1 MGDTVYTRLSETM
14 IGRLRRDEAA
24 SYLRDEHY
32 PRLRFRYRTLRTR
45 GTWDAYLG
53 GRWCKVGNY
62 PEWSC
67 NTMLEHLPQVLEQLK
82 RGALPVVSAGM
93 LVTTGQLLTW
103 FLDRQLRTR
112 TLSNARKS
120 NCRSM
125 INNWLR
131 PRLGDVRIGD
141 LNKELLDRLL
151 VHPMQMELTPAYIR
165 KVYGVLVA
173 AIRCAVDVGVLGSNP
188 LLGVTFSDF
197 RLAKIKPRTA
207 RLRPEQLESLLSM
220 LVERFED
227 SPRVCMLALL
237 MLCLGTRLGETRKL
251 RWAYFHTEERLLII
265 PAADTKT
272 GVELELPLTDAVWAL
287 VERFRVRCG
296 DGYSEYL
303 FPGAGGRALSEASVL
318 AMFRELSDGQWTSH
332 DLRKLARACW
342 ARLGVDYLVG
352 ELLLNHAMPGLT
364 PVYIQTQLPGQ
375 KRAALERWHGE
386 GNEYFSG
393 LKLEKRLGLL

>member
-32 PRLRFRYRTLRTR
+32 PRLRFRYRKTRTR

-53 GRWCKVGNY
+53 GRWRKVGNY
-62 PEWSC
+62 PEWDC
-67 NTMLEHLPQVLEQLK
+67 KTMLERLPHVLEQLN
-82 RGALPVVSAGM
+82 RGAQPVVSVGM
-93 LVTTGQLLTW
+93 LVTMRQLLAW
-103 FLDRQLRTR
+103 FLNRQLRTR

-125 INNWLR
+125 INIWLL
-131 PRLGDVRIGD
+131 PRLDDVLIGD

-173 AIRCAVDVGVLGSNP
+173 AIRCAVDVGALGSNP

-207 RLRPEQLESLLSM
+207 RLRPEQVDSLVSILG
-220 LVERFED
+220 ERFEEY
-227 SPRVCMLALL
+227 PRICMIALL
-237 MLCLGTRLGETRKL
+237 MLCFGLRLGETRKL
-251 RWAYFHTEERLLII
+251 RWAYFHMDQRLLII

-287 VERFRVRCG
+287 LEHYRARCG
-296 DGYSEYL
+296 DRGSEYL
-303 FPGAGGRALSEASVL
+303 FPGAGGLALSEASVL

-342 ARLGVDYLVG
+342 ARMGVDYLVG

-364 PVYIQTQLPGQ
+364 AVYIQTQLPGL

-386 GNEYFSG
+386 GSKYFSG
-393 LKLEKRLGLL
+393 LKLEKRFGLA